1 MNMEK
6 DEVFLYDLDE
16 RPPLGRNIFYGLQ
29 CAVLMISS
37 LTILSALA
45 GAALGLSAPEHIA
58 LVQRMM
64 LISGLSMV
72 VQFFFGHRYPMLE
85 GPSTAATLTFMALAP
100 YGGPVLE
107 GGMIAGGAALL
118 IIGLFNLLRHAER
131 LFTANVTGVV
141 ILLIAL
147 SIITKIYPKM
157 AGITPEVPAGQP
169 LALILALV
177 VLAIVCL
184 FTVTLG
190 GVWRSL
196 AILLGMGAGYLLCT
210 YFGMVDFAS
219 IRRASWHSL
228 PEILPF
234 GPPRF
239 FLPAV
244 ISFIFAYL
252 VVLTNF
258 LGSIYGM
265 AEVFHHRNLGDR
277 IRRGLGVT
285 GGAGLIAG
293 LGGAIGTVP
302 FSTSPGVILIT
313 RVGSH
318 YAQLACGLII
328 MASAFIPKLGA
339 VLASVP
345 DPVIG
350 GGFVTI
356 LASQLGLGIH
366 TVTRDKT
373 SFTSRD
379 SLVVGLPLILGI
391 AFPLF
396 PAGFFAQLPLMVG
409 AFLRNGLAVGMLT
422 VMLLEHVIMRGRSEQ
437 S

>member
-1 MNMEK
+1 MNKEK
-6 DEVFLYDLDE
+6 EQVFLYGLDE

-29 CAVLMISS
+29 CSVLMISS
-37 LTILSALA
+37 LTILTALA
-45 GAALGLSAPEHIA
+45 GTALGLAPPERVA
-58 LVQRMM
+58 LIQRVM
-64 LISGLSMV
+64 LVSGLSMV

-85 GPSTAATLTFMALAP
+85 GPSTAATLTFMALAT

-131 LFTANVTGVV
+131 LFTANVTGVI

-147 SIITKIYPKM
+147 SIIANIYPRM
-157 AGITPEVPAGQP
+157 AGVTPQTPAGQP
-169 LALILALV
+169 LALLLALL
-177 VLAIVCL
+177 VLAIVCVL
-184 FTVTLG
+184 TVTLG
-190 GVWRSL
+190 GIWGSL
-196 AILLGMGAGYLLCT
+196 AILIGMGIGYLLCS
-210 YFGMVDFAS
+210 YFGMVDLAA
-219 IRRASWHSL
+219 IRRATWHSF

-234 GPPRF
+234 GPPKF

-258 LGSIYGM
+258 LGSMYGM
-265 AEVFHHRNLGDR
+265 AEVFGDRNLGDR

-285 GGAGLIAG
+285 GAAGVLAG
-293 LGGAIGTVP
+293 LGGAIGSVP
-302 FSTSPGVILIT
+302 FSTSPGVVLIT
-313 RVGSH
+313 RVASH

-328 MASAFIPKLGA
+328 MVCALIPKLGA

-350 GGFVTI
+350 GAFVTV
-356 LASQLGLGIH
+356 LASQLGLGIR

-373 SFTSRD
+373 SFTPRD
-379 SLVVGLPLILGI
+379 SLVVGLPLILGM
-391 AFPLF
+391 ALPLL
-396 PAGFFAQLPLMVG
+396 PAGFFAQLPLMLAG
-409 AFLRNGLAVGMLT
+409 FLRNGLAVGMMT
-422 VMLLEHVIMRGRSEQ
+422 VMLLEHVIMRPRKE
-437 S
+437 

>member
-1 MNMEK
+1 MEK

-16 RPPLGRNIFYGLQ
+16 RPPLGRNLFYGLQ
-29 CAVLMISS
+29 CAVLMVSS
-37 LTILSALA
+37 LTILTALA
-45 GAALGLSAPEHIA
+45 AAALDLSAPERVA

-85 GPSTAATLTFMALAP
+85 GPSSAATLTFMALAT

-141 ILLIAL
+141 ILLISL
-147 SIITKIYPKM
+147 NIIIKIYPKM
-157 AGITPEVPAGQP
+157 AGITPEAPAGQP
-169 LALILALV
+169 LALVLSLV
-177 VLAIVCL
+177 VLAIVCF

-190 GVWRSL
+190 GIWRSL

-219 IRRASWHSL
+219 IRYASWHSL

-234 GPPRF
+234 GPPQF
-239 FLPAV
+239 FLPVV

-258 LGSIYGM
+258 LGSLYGM
-265 AEVFHHRNLGDR
+265 AEVLHHQTLGDR

-285 GGAGLIAG
+285 GAAGIIAG

-313 RVGSH
+313 RVASH
-318 YAQLACGLII
+318 YAQLACGFII

-350 GGFVTI
+350 GGFLTI
-356 LASQLGLGIH
+356 LASQLGLGIR

-391 AFPLF
+391 ALPLL

-409 AFLRNGLAVGMLT
+409 AFLRNGLAVGMMT
-422 VMLLEHVIMRGRSEQ
+422 VMLLEHVIMRGRPEQ